1 MAQAEGRRVRFPH
14 LGPRL
19 NRRQELVEG
28 SLLITASCPLC
39 RWELGGLG
47 SEGHVPRQC
56 QASLVARRPAFFSSL
71 FPWRL
76 SWTASSPAH
85 PLLPSSP
92 FFCRVSSPLTTSH
105 CWLNHPGLAWPFPPA
120 CRRTDQQ
127 SELAAG
133 SDTSHRKLQKVSLR
147 TPSPSS
153 ALRVGPGPVQE
164 GLTRSLEQEGAS
176 PRSSP

>member
-47 SEGHVPRQC
+47 SAGHVPRQC

-76 SWTASSPAH
+76 DRLLSCPPPA
-85 PLLPSSP
+85 PQLAFLLPSQLPTNYIPLLAESP
-92 FFCRVSSPLTTSH
+92 
-105 CWLNHPGLAWPFPPA
+105 WPGLALSS
-120 CRRTDQQ
+120 R
-127 SELAAG
+127 
-133 SDTSHRKLQKVSLR
+133 LQKNR
-147 TPSPSS
+147 S
-153 ALRVGPGPVQE
+153 AIRAGRRL
-164 GLTRSLEQEGAS
+164 
-176 PRSSP
+176 